1 MQPTPNLLARAS
13 WDTMHAVIRSAACSL
28 LGHPFPTQCGLG
40 TSTATR
46 APHPTLTCMLRVGLA
61 APASSGQT
69 EPVKYIEAGLCRST
83 WDRVSPAL
91 RAKEVPLVALRS
103 ASLCDG
109 LKLMARGVRARSIS
123 AAKARRYR
131 TGGLVGE
138 ASFGSPA
145 SASPSR
151 AILESSRLRTARA
164 CRVCSRANAS
174 VLHAYMR
181 RHCRERQR
189 PGPARHGTICV
200 PTPLRM

>member
-123 AAKARRYR
+123 AAK
-131 TGGLVGE
+131 
-138 ASFGSPA
+138 
-145 SASPSR
+145 
-151 AILESSRLRTARA
+151 SSQ
-164 CRVCSRANAS
+164 VS
-174 VLHAYMR
+174 YG
-181 RHCRERQR
+181 R
-189 PGPARHGTICV
+189 PGGRGV
-200 PTPLRM
+200 LREPSLGVAEQSNSRVVQASHRPSLPRLQPC

>member
-1 MQPTPNLLARAS
+1 MALRPRRCPRAGSPVGPTGRRGAAAFVLGTLCRRALGRGGQSTALGAPALWTAWEGAVPTLGRASVAALPRKRKMQPTPNLLARAS

-91 RAKEVPLVALRS
+91 P
-103 ASLCDG
+103 
-109 LKLMARGVRARSIS
+109 
-123 AAKARRYR
+123 
-131 TGGLVGE
+131 
-138 ASFGSPA
+138 
-145 SASPSR
+145 
-151 AILESSRLRTARA
+151 
-164 CRVCSRANAS
+164 NAYVYAPRKS
-174 VLHAYMR
+174 H
-181 RHCRERQR
+181 
-189 PGPARHGTICV
+189 
-200 PTPLRM
+200 